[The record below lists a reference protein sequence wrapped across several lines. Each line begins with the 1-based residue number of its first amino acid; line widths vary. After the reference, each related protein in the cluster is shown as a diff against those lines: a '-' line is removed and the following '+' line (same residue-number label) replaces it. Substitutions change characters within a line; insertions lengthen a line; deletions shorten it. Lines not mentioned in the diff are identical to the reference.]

1 MQVDTRPTEQETR
14 RLIVFVLYLI
24 GGFLIFLFGSNYSE
38 MFPTN
43 KNAAYE
49 WGLTLG
55 LLGLVLLLHRV
66 PRLHPYWKPAFALFA
81 ASFANAAL
89 LSFGHVLDTYLPS
102 SMTDAQAM
110 ALDKLEQALPIVLS
124 IVLLTKLTGDDL
136 GAIFLKRG
144 NLRQGL
150 TFGLISFGVFAA
162 IFAIIVLLQAD
173 APATTGLTA
182 TGVKLSTIVAAIPW
196 ILVFIFANSLMEE
209 LWFRGV
215 SLRKLT
221 PVLEPRVSVIVTA
234 LVFASIHVGASYI
247 NPTER
252 IIFPTIVFVFG
263 LINGYVM
270 LKTNSIW
277 GSVLFHAGY
286 DLLVILPILVSM

>member
-1 MQVDTRPTEQETR
+1 
-14 RLIVFVLYLI
+14 
-24 GGFLIFLFGSNYSE
+24 
-38 MFPTN
+38 
-43 KNAAYE
+43 
-49 WGLTLG
+49 
-55 LLGLVLLLHRV
+55 
-66 PRLHPYWKPAFALFA
+66 
-81 ASFANAAL
+81 
-89 LSFGHVLDTYLPS
+89 
-102 SMTDAQAM
+102 MTDAQAI

-124 IVLLTKLTGDDL
+124 IILLTRLAGEDL

-150 TFGLISFGVFAA
+150 TFGLLSFGVFAA
-162 IFAIIVLLQAD
+162 IFTAIVVLQAD

-182 TGVKLSTIVAAIPW
+182 TGVKLSTIAAAIPW

-221 PVLEPRVSVIVTA
+221 PVLGTTATIIVTA
-234 LVFASIHVGASYI
+234 LVFASVHFGATYI

-252 IIFPTIVFVFG
+252 FIFFAVVTVLGMV
-263 LINGYVM
+263 NGYVM
-270 LKTNSIW
+270 LKTDSLW
-277 GSVLFHAGY
+277 GSFLFHAGY